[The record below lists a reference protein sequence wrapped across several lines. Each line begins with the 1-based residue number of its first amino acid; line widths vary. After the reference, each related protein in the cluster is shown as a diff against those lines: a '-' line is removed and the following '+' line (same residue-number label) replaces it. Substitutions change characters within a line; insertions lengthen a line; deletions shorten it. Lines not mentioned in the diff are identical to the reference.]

1 MCRCLG
7 RVTPTASLT
16 LNFWATRVENHT
28 NFKQTSMVKVL
39 EDGSKEFTS
48 GSIQLPNITRTLSSG
63 MTIKWCKSCDIC
75 SADMRTI
82 NSSRVFFFGGR
93 RETGTD
99 LILEFPN
106 FTSKLEPEV
115 IKKKFLEPPN
125 TGNFQA
131 FNRGAKE
138 S

>member
-48 GSIQLPNITRTLSSG
+48 GSIQLPNITLTLSSG

-82 NSSRVFFFGGR
+82 NSLRFFFRGEGG
-93 RETGTD
+93 TGTD
-99 LILEFPN
+99 LILEFPD
-106 FTSKLEPEV
+106 FTVNLEPEV
-115 IKKKFLEPPN
+115 
-125 TGNFQA
+125 NF
-131 FNRGAKE
+131 
-138 S
+138 